1 MTFRKMSAEEL
12 RLAKMWYEEDGMTR
26 SEIADLLR
34 RDKSTITRN
43 CVRMVEGKS
52 QGRKKALSQQQIDFL
67 VRCLDERIVNAKGRY
82 HVTASMLRRSSRMKV
97 RTRRKKW

>member
-34 RDKSTITRN
+34 RDKSTITRGQHTCTQSSVLARN
-43 CVRMVEGKS
+43 LNV
-52 QGRKKALSQQQIDFL
+52 AL
-67 VRCLDERIVNAKGRY
+67 
-82 HVTASMLRRSSRMKV
+82 
-97 RTRRKKW
+97 